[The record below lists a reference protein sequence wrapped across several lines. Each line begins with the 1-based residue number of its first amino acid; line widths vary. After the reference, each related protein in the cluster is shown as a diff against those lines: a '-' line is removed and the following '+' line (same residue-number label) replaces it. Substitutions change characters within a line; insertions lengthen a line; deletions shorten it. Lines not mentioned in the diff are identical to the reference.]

1 MLAENGLIQGYDCH
15 QLGLCS
21 VRKLVIRVIVNRLGS
36 LQVQFD

>member
-1 MLAENGLIQGYDCH
+1 MLAENGLIQGYDCQ

-21 VRKLVIRVIVNRLGS
+21 VRKLEIRVIVNS